1 MLDIWSHYPN
11 VAQKLNTVSSLI
23 NEHLS
28 TDKPD
33 VKQLLADAAQ
43 EQGKM
48 LRPGLF
54 LLFSELGNKHEQSEE
69 QLLKIAASLEILH
82 KATLI
87 HDDIIDDSPLRHGV
101 ITIQSN
107 FGKDVAVYAGDLLFT
122 VFFELLIDTMNGT
135 TMMKDNAAAMK
146 KLLFG
151 ELSQMHARFNQ
162 NQTIE
167 NYVENIKGKTAE
179 LFRLAC
185 LEGAYFGKSSSE
197 VTQIAASIGEN
208 IGIAFQIYD
217 DILDYTSSSKILK
230 KPVLEDLAQ
239 GVYTSPLL
247 FAIAKD
253 PQAFAPFLDKKQNIS
268 VAEIKKVSNLVHKL
282 GGVKDAITFAQSYT
296 KNALVDIDKLP
307 QNEITISIKKLTN
320 SLLNRKF

>member
-11 VAQKLNTVSSLI
+11 VAQKLSTVSSLI

-28 TDKPD
+28 SNNPD
-33 VKQLLADAAQ
+33 VQQLLTESAQ
-43 EQGKM
+43 ERGKM

-54 LLFSELGNKHEQSEE
+54 LLFSELGEKDKQDEE
-69 QLLKIAASLEILH
+69 KLLKVAASLEILH

-101 ITIQSN
+101 VTIQSN

-122 VFFELLIDTMNGT
+122 AFFELLIDTMNGT
-135 TMMKDNAAAMK
+135 SLMQDNATAMK

-151 ELSQMHARFNQ
+151 ELGQMHARFNQ
-162 NQTIE
+162 QQTIE

-197 VTQIAASIGEN
+197 ISTNAASIGEN

-247 FAIAKD
+247 FALAKD
-253 PQAFAPFLDKKQNIS
+253 PLAFAPFLDKKQNIS
-268 VAEIKKVSNLVHKL
+268 LEEIKKVGNLVHKL
-282 GGVKDAITFAQSYT
+282 DGVKDAIAFAKSYT
-296 KNALVDIDKLP
+296 EKALADIDKLP
-307 QNEITISIKKLTN
+307 KNDVTSSIQKLTH

>member
-28 TDKPD
+28 TDNPD
-33 VKQLLADAAQ
+33 VQQLLADLSQ

-54 LLFSELGNKHEQSEE
+54 FLFAELGDNHEQNEE
-69 QLLKIAASLEILH
+69 QLLRVAASLEILH
-82 KATLI
+82 KATLV

-101 ITIQSN
+101 VTIQSN

-122 VFFELLIDTMNGT
+122 AFFELLIDTMNGMS
-135 TMMKDNAAAMK
+135 MMKDNATAMK

-162 NQTIE
+162 KQTIE
-167 NYVENIKGKTAE
+167 NYVENVKGKTAE

-185 LEGAYFGKSSSE
+185 LEGAYFGKSSPE
-197 VTQIAASIGEN
+197 ITQIAASIGEN

-247 FAIAKD
+247 FAIAKK

-268 VAEIKKVSNLVHKL
+268 VTEIKNVSNLVHKL
-282 GGVKDAITFAQSYT
+282 GGVKDAIFFAQGYT
-296 KNALVDIDKLP
+296 RKALEDIDKLP
-307 QNEITISIKKLTN
+307 QNKITASIKELTT

>member
-28 TDKPD
+28 TDNPD
-33 VKQLLADAAQ
+33 VQQLLTAAAQ

-54 LLFSELGNKHEQSEE
+54 LLFSELGDKHEQNEE

-101 ITIQSN
+101 VTIQSN

-122 VFFELLIDTMNGT
+122 AFFEILIDTMNGT
-135 TMMKDNAAAMK
+135 SMMKDNAAAMK

-162 NQTIE
+162 TQTIE

-197 VTQIAASIGEN
+197 ITPAAASIGEN

-247 FAIAKD
+247 FALAKD
-253 PQAFAPFLDKKQNIS
+253 PQAFAPLLDKKQNIT
-268 VAEIKKVSNLVHKL
+268 VAEIKTVSNLVHKL
-282 GGVKDAITFAQSYT
+282 GGVKDAISFAQSYT
-296 KNALVDIDKLP
+296 EKALEEINKLP
-307 QNEITISIKKLTN
+307 QNEITHSIKKLTH